1 MLNGFPAAEPYSVS
15 ALTALIKGTLEE
27 RYTGVWVAGE
37 LSDVKLAAS
46 GHLYFRLKDEGAVL
60 GCAMFRP
67 KPQRLGFTPADG
79 LSVVARGDV
88 SVYPPRGNYQ
98 LICDE
103 LVLRGLGELQ
113 RAFEEL
119 KARLA
124 AEGLFAAEGKR
135 PLPRLPKR
143 VGVVTSRDG
152 AALRDILRVLARR
165 HAGLDVVLRH
175 AVVQG
180 EGAGAELARAVEELG
195 ASGLV
200 DVLIVGRGGGSYEDL
215 FCFNDERLIRAI
227 RACPV
232 PVVSAVGHEVDVTLA
247 DLAADVRAPTPSAA
261 AEMVTAEREELR
273 RRVAA
278 ARSSIRRVA
287 ADLVKL
293 ERQRLV
299 NLSKILSVE
308 RLAGYL
314 NLRRQRVDGLGER
327 LRHASLSAL
336 EAGKSAFARIRLAL
350 FRAHA
355 VPRLRERAL
364 AGLVRRLSLSASGG
378 INARRVRL
386 GSGTGKLAALDPRAV
401 IGRGYGYLT
410 RKGATVRSVKELHPS
425 DELGVTVRDGTA
437 LTVVRRTFGEDA
449 DLRGGDGEAGGH
461 RRRARERGVSPG
473 QTDLP
478 L

>member
-1 MLNGFPAAEPYSVS
+1 MLNGSPAVEPYSVS

-27 RYTGVWVAGE
+27 RYAGVWVAGE

-67 KPQRLGFTPADG
+67 RPQRLGFVPADG
-79 LSVVARGDV
+79 QEVVARGDV
-88 SVYPPRGNYQ
+88 SVYPPRGSYQ

-119 KARLA
+119 KRRLA

-175 AVVQG
+175 AQVQG

-232 PVVSAVGHEVDVTLA
+232 PVISAVGHEGDVGGPGGR
-247 DLAADVRAPTPSAA
+247 RAGPNPQRRRRDGHRRA
-261 AEMVTAEREELR
+261 
-273 RRVAA
+273 RRVAPPRRRREKLHPPRRRGPGEARAAA
-278 ARSSIRRVA
+278 ARKYGQNPLRGA
-287 ADLVKL
+287 AG
-293 ERQRLV
+293 RL
-299 NLSKILSVE
+299 SE
-308 RLAGYL
+308 PPPPAGGRPGRAPAARLTFGSG
-314 NLRRQRVDGLGER
+314 RGEVR
-327 LRHASLSAL
+327 LRAASAGPLSNPC
-336 EAGKSAFARIRLAL
+336 GPPPAREGPIR
-350 FRAHA
+350 
-355 VPRLRERAL
+355 PRPPIEP
-364 AGLVRRLSLSASGG
+364 
-378 INARRVRL
+378 VRL
-386 GSGTGKLAALDPRAV
+386 GRNKRPARAIEHRVRKAHRPRPPGRHRSGLRLSFAQGRVRAL
-401 IGRGYGYLT
+401 
-410 RKGATVRSVKELHPS
+410 H
-425 DELGVTVRDGTA
+425 
-437 LTVVRRTFGEDA
+437 
-449 DLRGGDGEAGGH
+449 
-461 RRRARERGVSPG
+461 
-473 QTDLP
+473 
-478 L
+478 

>member
-1 MLNGFPAAEPYSVS
+1 MLNASPAAEPYSVS
-15 ALTALIKGTLEE
+15 GLTALIKGTLEE
-27 RYTGVWVAGE
+27 RYAGVWVAGE
-37 LSDVKLAAS
+37 LTDVKLAAS

-67 KPQRLGFTPADG
+67 RPQRLGFVPADG
-79 LSVVARGDV
+79 LEVVARGDV

-103 LVLRGLGELQ
+103 LVLRGMGELQ

-175 AVVQG
+175 ALVQG

-227 RACPV
+227 HACPV
-232 PVVSAVGHEVDVTLA
+232 PVISAVGHEVDVTLA

-261 AEMVTAEREELR
+261 AEMVTAERDELR

-278 ARSSIRRVA
+278 GRGSLRRIA
-287 ADLVKL
+287 ADLLKF
-293 ERQRLV
+293 EGQRLDHFQ
-299 NLSKILSVE
+299 KTLSVE
-308 RLAGYL
+308 RLSGYL

-327 LRHASLSAL
+327 LRHGARSAV
-336 EAGKSAFARIRLAL
+336 EAGKSRFARVRLAL
-350 FRAHA
+350 SRAHT

-364 AGLVRRLSLSASGG
+364 AGLIRRASLSASGG
-378 INARRVRL
+378 VYSHRVRL
-386 GSGTGKLAALDPRAV
+386 GSGTGKLAALDPRGV
-401 IGRGYGYLT
+401 IGRGYGHLS
-410 RKGATVRSVKELHPS
+410 RKGAPVRSIKELQPS
-425 DELGVTVRDGTA
+425 DELGVTVHDG
-437 LTVVRRTFGEDA
+437 
-449 DLRGGDGEAGGH
+449 
-461 RRRARERGVSPG
+461 
-473 QTDLP
+473 
-478 L
+478 